1 MIRMNIIIA
10 IISIT
15 ISIIQLHNYHNCIY
29 LYIQLCN
36 YTITQLS
43 WLYMCTLIQKHNY
56 TIIIIIQL
64 CNYTVINITHVII
77 VITRLMIQNSSRA
90 IFQNLQLDLRL
101 AIAALWYQ
109 KAEGGVK
116 NSLKFQAV
124 TAYET
129 FQSVIYPHRKESHLP
144 TAIFQRIY

>member
-1 MIRMNIIIA
+1 MII
-10 IISIT
+10 
-15 ISIIQLHNYHNCIY
+15 HV
-29 LYIQLCN
+29 
-36 YTITQLS
+36 YTYTKTQ
-43 WLYMCTLIQKHNY
+43 Y

-64 CNYTVINITHVII
+64 CNYTIIIITHVII
-77 VITRLMIQNSSRA
+77 VIARLMIQNSSRA

-101 AIAALWYQ
+101 AIAALWHQ

-116 NSLKFQAV
+116 NRLKFQAV